1 MEERAEWRGA
11 PAGKKKDRIRRLI
24 GLDCWTGRTGYGE
37 EKELEGERGEKG
49 RREEQGRSSPSQ
61 DQQTGSPNTRNAS
74 RLHLSMAYSISP
86 STDLQDS
93 LNCITDETN
102 HVLPRMSLPVN
113 SQLIA
118 ARRASRSPTGTANPN
133 LSQVSTLAGPVRLS
147 PFHCCYYFDSVCLE
161 CGLVFLSLLTVVV
174 APTRKLVSV

>member
-1 MEERAEWRGA
+1 MEGSSR
-11 PAGKKKDRIRRLI
+11 
-24 GLDCWTGRTGYGE
+24 GE
-37 EKELEGERGEKG
+37 EKGSDSVADWAGLLDRLDGTRRREGIGGERGEKG
-49 RREEQGRSSPSQ
+49 RREEQEKSWPSQ
-61 DQQTGSPNTRNAS
+61 DEQTGSPNTRNAS

-133 LSQVSTLAGPVRLS
+133 LSQVRTLAGPVRLS

-161 CGLVFLSLLTVVV
+161 CCLSFC
-174 APTRKLVSV
+174 PC